1 MMPLQLNREETVT
14 QADDRSSF
22 EEKVIGLLDQLFG
35 AAMRLVKNREDA
47 EDLVADTVTKAWTSR
62 RSLKD
67 PENFRPWIFRIL
79 TNTFIS
85 DCRKRAVRPRTETFA
100 ENPSDAET
108 AFSLFEE
115 LHQPILLWR
124 GNPEKEFLNKLL
136 REDLENAVDALP
148 ELFRI
153 AVVLSDLEGF
163 SYQEMAEILKVPV
176 GTVRSRLARGRG
188 LLQKALWRHAKEA
201 GLIKRFPKTNERPYE
216 KGKDDRL

>member
-1 MMPLQLNREETVT
+1 MMTLQLNQEETVT

-47 EDLVADTVTKAWTSR
+47 EDLVAEAVTKAWASR

-85 DCRKRAVRPRTETFA
+85 DCRKRAVRPQTETFT

-136 REDLENAVDALP
+136 REDLAKAVDALP

-153 AVVLSDLEGF
+153 VVVLSDLEGF
-163 SYQEMAEILKVPV
+163 SYHEMAEILKVPV
-176 GTVRSRLARGRG
+176 GTIRSRLARGRG
-188 LLQKALWRHAKEA
+188 LLQKALWRHAQEA
-201 GLIKRFPKTNERPYE
+201 GLIKQSQKQNERFHE
-216 KGKDDRL
+216 KGENHRL